1 MEHEKNAVAIGA
13 ELPARTVAT
22 VTLEIKTLH
31 AQANQLM
38 LSYAIE
44 IGRRLVEAK
53 ELLPHGAWG
62 EYLKTE
68 VQYSQSTAQNFMK
81 IFDEY
86 GADQQSLLGPVA
98 KSQTLGNLPYTKALT
113 LLALP
118 SDERE
123 EFLENNDVE
132 GMSTR
137 ELKEAIRARDEAL
150 KKAEEH
156 EQELQAANEMLESQQ
171 SELEAAQAVRELA
184 EKYAAD
190 ASRELEGLR
199 AQLEQMESAVTDV
212 AIETVV
218 AEKAIEDAVTTARM
232 DAEEALR
239 AKIQKAEKAKEKAEQ
254 AKNKA
259 EQDLNAM
266 KVAQEEASAI
276 AEREKQSMAEQVQ
289 TLQKKLAVASSSE
302 MTIFKLHFEQGQTSI
317 NKMTE
322 CIAKMK
328 DAGDAEGAGKL
339 KQALA
344 ALLATFIEKLK
355 K

>member
-1 MEHEKNAVAIGA
+1 MNENAAIQTRTIGA
-13 ELPARTVAT
+13 
-22 VTLEIKTLH
+22 VTLEIRTLH
-31 AQANQLM
+31 AQAQQLG
-38 LSYAIE
+38 LNYAIE

-68 VQYSQSTAQNFMK
+68 VRYSQSTAQNLMK
-81 IFDEY
+81 IFDKY

-123 EFLENNDVE
+123 DFIESHDVE

-190 ASRELEGLR
+190 TAREVEELR
-199 AQLEQMESAVTDV
+199 AQLEQMESIVPDI
-212 AIETVV
+212 AIETIVDK
-218 AEKAIEDAVTTARM
+218 EAVEAAAAAAKK
-232 DAEEALR
+232 DAEEKLR
-239 AKIQKAEKAKEKAEQ
+239 AKIEKAEKAKEKAEQ

-266 KVAQEEASAI
+266 KVAQEEAAAI
-276 AEREKQSMAEQVQ
+276 TEREKQAMAEQVQ
-289 TLQKKLAVASSSE
+289 TLQKRLAVASSSE
-302 MTIFKLHFEQGQTSI
+302 MTIFKLHFEQGQASI
-317 NKMTE
+317 NKMVE
-322 CIAKMK
+322 CIGKMM
-328 DAGDAEGAGKL
+328 DGGDAEGAGKL
-339 KQALA
+339 KKALA
-344 ALLATFIEKLK
+344 ALLSGAMDMVK
-355 K
+355 

>member
-1 MEHEKNAVAIGA
+1 MDRSQKLA
-13 ELPARTVAT
+13 ETGYKLPARTVET

-31 AQANQLM
+31 AQAVQVQ

-62 EYLKTE
+62 EYLKNE
-68 VQYSQSTAQNFMK
+68 VRYSQSTAQNFMK

-98 KSQTLGNLPYTKALT
+98 KSQTLGNLPYTKALA
-113 LLALP
+113 LLAIS

-123 EFLENNDVE
+123 EFIESNDVE
-132 GMSTR
+132 AMSTR

-150 KKAEEH
+150 KKAEEQEH
-156 EQELQAANEMLESQQ
+156 ELQAANEKLENQH
-171 SELEAAQAVRELA
+171 SELEEAQTVRERA
-184 EKYAAD
+184 ERDAAD
-190 ASRELEGLR
+190 AAREVEELR
-199 AQLEQMESAVTDV
+199 AQLEQMESAVPNI

-218 AEKAIEDAVTTARM
+218 DKEAVEAAATAAKK
-232 DAEEALR
+232 DAEEKLK
-239 AKIQKAEKAKEKAEQ
+239 AKIEKAEKAKEKAEQ

-266 KVAQEEASAI
+266 KVAQEEAAAI
-276 AEREKQSMAEQVQ
+276 TEREKQAMAEQVQ

-302 MTIFKLHFEQGQTSI
+302 MTIFKLHFEQGQASI
-317 NKMTE
+317 NKMVE
-322 CIAKMK
+322 CIGKMV
-328 DAGDAEGAGKL
+328 DGGDAEGAGKL
-339 KQALA
+339 KKALG
-344 ALLATFIEKLK
+344 ALLAGAMEMLN
-355 K
+355 